1 MVKGDGM
8 VTLIKIAAAGALILL
23 AGFFWLTHR
32 DDVDPLMT
40 PERMARIESSPHY
53 RDGEFRPDVPHE
65 PVKADLDFWK
75 TFLFPKSGFNVPA
88 DTTKTRK
95 TDLKSLPPKED
106 VVVWM
111 GHSSFYM
118 QLGGKKILIDPVSA
132 RYAAPFPF
140 IDKAFDGS
148 NVYGPEDMPDDID
161 VMVLSHDHWDH
172 LDYDF
177 VKKIEPKVKYVVTGL
192 GNGGYY
198 EKWGY
203 PLSKIHE
210 ADWNEEVKLDG
221 LAIWVLPTRHFSGR
235 MLKRNQTLPAS
246 FAFITSKRKVY
257 YSGDGGY
264 DGRFRRIGEDYGSF
278 DLALMED
285 GQYNKNWH
293 SVHMMP
299 EESAKAAEEIGAKAV
314 IPCHNGK
321 YALSIHSWKEPYER
335 IEKALQ
341 GKPCRLLTPEIG
353 EAVPIGKKDYKSGTW
368 WRYME

>member
-1 MVKGDGM
+1 
-8 VTLIKIAAAGALILL
+8 
-23 AGFFWLTHR
+23 
-32 DDVDPLMT
+32 
-40 PERMARIESSPHY
+40 
-53 RDGEFRPDVPHE
+53 
-65 PVKADLDFWK
+65 
-75 TFLFPKSGFNVPA
+75 
-88 DTTKTRK
+88 
-95 TDLKSLPPKED
+95 
-106 VVVWM
+106 M

-118 QLGGKKILIDPVSA
+118 QIDGKKILIDPVSA
-132 RYAAPFPF
+132 RYASPVPF
-140 IDKAFDGS
+140 IAGAFDGN
-148 NVYGPEDMPDDID
+148 NVYGPDDIPDDLD

-246 FAFITSKRKVY
+246 FAFITPNRKVY

-264 DGRFRRIGEDYGSF
+264 DGRFRDIGKQFGSF

-285 GQYNKNWH
+285 GQYNRNWH
-293 SVHMMP
+293 SVHMLP
-299 EESAKAAEEIGAKAV
+299 EESAKAAEEIGARQSFPATTAST
-314 IPCHNGK
+314 PS
-321 YALSIHSWKEPYER
+321 LSTPGRNPMKGWKRRQRENPSTSLHR
-335 IEKALQ
+335 
-341 GKPCRLLTPEIG
+341 
-353 EAVPIGKKDYKSGTW
+353 KSGKQSI
-368 WRYME
+368 